1 LNTWNLKVLR
11 EKLQITHQ
19 KDDVDRAVSCMDSFD
34 WKNKASLYHINT
46 ANEVFLNYSG
56 KDDQDVMDMMH
67 RILSNEVDEEFEKAK
82 RIREFSLVAA
92 ATSVHTL
99 PELLAQIISVT
110 LNPEIKDVHSIS
122 FNRVIKKIKETK
134 YKVKLES
141 LQNSEEYKYI
151 NAFANTVKHITL
163 VKPKY
168 TVGFDPENYHGIVF
182 DRFQFKGTPF
192 KATRDEK
199 LIEYIH
205 AIRTF
210 CVNLGKDLNRLVC

>member
-1 LNTWNLKVLR
+1 MSTWNLRVLR

-19 KDDVDRAVSCMDSFD
+19 IDDVERAISCMDSFD

-46 ANEVFLNYSG
+46 ANEVFLDYSG
-56 KDDQDVMDMMH
+56 RGDQDVMEMMK
-67 RILSNEVDEEFEKAK
+67 RILSNEVDVEFEKAR

-122 FNRVIKKIKETK
+122 FNRVIKKMKETK

-141 LQNSEEYKYI
+141 LQKSQEYEYI

-168 TVGFDPENYHGIVF
+168 AVGFDPENYHGIVF
-182 DRFQFKGTPF
+182 DKFFFKGAPF
-192 KATRDEK
+192 ESIRDEK
-199 LIEYIH
+199 LIKYIH

-210 CVNLGKDLNRLVC
+210 CVNLGRDLNGLVC